1 MGNLRIPSMRISSEH
16 VAGVLKF
23 LDQRAEAKAAPVA
36 PTPPLRFPHD
46 FPGARPTLQRDLK
59 LLGDHGSDADVIIE
73 LDALY
78 EESAAVMVA
87 SAEGMD
93 AAEQR
98 PEDIVDLTV
107 RASQEEITALL
118 DAVEAI
124 PAGAITVLPKGMNI
138 EFQPVDE
145 GAVAQESRDKA
156 VQGECSTIPSC
167 PEGGR
172 ENEGDQLASEPAMK
186 PVAPPQVHR
195 AAEVAPERVAP
206 APVPTVRHSQPA
218 KRGGKTAAQER
229 LHSAAPITTKAPT
242 PTPAF
247 ISRPDPMTVRRE
259 RLTKAIGWLKREH
272 RILVSVVDRDAALR
286 TYSVSGKRYTM
297 LADHVI
303 DYAVSLG
310 MAIDG

>member
-1 MGNLRIPSMRISSEH
+1 MGNLRTPSMRISSEH

-36 PTPPLRFPHD
+36 PTPPLRFPQD

-59 LLGDHGSDADVIIE
+59 LLDDHGSNADVMIE

-78 EESAAVMVA
+78 EESAAAMIA
-87 SAEGMD
+87 SAEGIEAAD
-93 AAEQR
+93 KQLADVVDIPLPAPKPIQEEPQLALVPAEQ
-98 PEDIVDLTV
+98 P
-107 RASQEEITALL
+107 
-118 DAVEAI
+118 
-124 PAGAITVLPKGMNI
+124 
-138 EFQPVDE
+138 F
-145 GAVAQESRDKA
+145 
-156 VQGECSTIPSC
+156 
-167 PEGGR
+167 
-172 ENEGDQLASEPAMK
+172 
-186 PVAPPQVHR
+186 
-195 AAEVAPERVAP
+195 
-206 APVPTVRHSQPA
+206 QPA
-218 KRGGKTAAQER
+218 KRVGKAAAQER
-229 LHSAAPITTKAPT
+229 LQSAARITTKAPR

-303 DYAVSLG
+303 DYAVALG